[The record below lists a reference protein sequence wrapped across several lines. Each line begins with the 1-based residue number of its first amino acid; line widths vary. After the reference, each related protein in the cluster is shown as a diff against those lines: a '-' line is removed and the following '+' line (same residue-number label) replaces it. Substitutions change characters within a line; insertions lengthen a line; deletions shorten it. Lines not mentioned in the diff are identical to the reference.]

1 MTIGER
7 VKKKR
12 IELNISQAS
21 LAELVGMKQQS
32 ISDLEAG
39 NIEKTRNIVEIANA
53 LNCSVEWLY
62 YGTSNI

>member
-7 VKKKR
+7 VKNKR
-12 IELNISQAS
+12 IELNISQSS

-39 NIEKTRNIVEIANA
+39 SIEKPRNIVEIAKA

-62 YGTSNI
+62 YGTSNH